1 MKLPRRPQAVVF
13 DMDGVLFD
21 TETLVREAI
30 DAATPRLGL
39 EMPEAVFMSLLGLGG
54 DASRARLLEHYGAAF
69 DIEAFWTAVDE
80 DFHRIIEGR
89 QYLKTGV
96 VELLDWLDAA
106 SIPRAI
112 ATSSPHRNVQKNL
125 ATHGLTGRFDVIVA
139 HGDYEHGKPH
149 PAPFLSAARKLGVP
163 AQDCLALEDSLN
175 GVRSA
180 CAAGMMTVMVPDLI
194 APTDDIRAICLA
206 VARDL
211 HEVRERLTDAHGIA
225 SAGTSEI
232 P

>member
-1 MKLPRRPQAVVF
+1 MKLPRRPKAVVF

-21 TETLVREAI
+21 TETIVKEAI
-30 DAATPRLGL
+30 YAATPRLGI
-39 EMPEAVFMSLLGLGG
+39 EMPEEVFFSLLGLGG
-54 DASRARLLEHYGAAF
+54 KASRDRLLEHYGATF
-69 DIEAFWTAVDE
+69 NIDAFWKAVDE

-89 QYLKTGV
+89 HYLKTGV
-96 VELLDWLDAA
+96 VELLDWLDEANV
-106 SIPRAI
+106 PRAI

-125 ATHGLTGRFDVIVA
+125 ATHGLTGRFTVIVA

-149 PAPFLSAARKLGVP
+149 PAPFLTAAEKLGVQP
-163 AQDCLALEDSLN
+163 QDCLALEDSLN

-194 APTDDIRAICLA
+194 KPTDEIRAICLH

-211 HEVRERLTDAHGIA
+211 HEVRGQLTLRD
-225 SAGTSEI
+225 S
-232 P
+232 